1 MPTIETQMT
10 EIQEMD
16 LPALRDAWRRYYRV
30 PPPQRLSRDL
40 LMRGIAYKLSGELP
54 SEGV

>member
-1 MPTIETQMT
+1 MPPIETQMT

-30 PPPQRLSRDL
+30 PRAPATQP
-40 LMRGIAYKLSGELP
+40 
-54 SEGV
+54 